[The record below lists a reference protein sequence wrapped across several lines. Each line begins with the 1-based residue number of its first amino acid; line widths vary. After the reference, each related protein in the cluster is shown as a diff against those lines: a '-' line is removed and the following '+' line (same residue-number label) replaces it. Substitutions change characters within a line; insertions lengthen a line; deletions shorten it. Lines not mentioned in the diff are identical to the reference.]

1 MRISMRF
8 VAVLL
13 LILNVSSLEGAARQN
28 SALTGKNVLVY
39 TRNGEGF
46 VHDNVEVSAQA
57 LVDLGKKFDFTVD
70 VSDEASVFT
79 EENLK
84 KYHFVVFANTNNEVF
99 DNNEQRLAFRRFIQA
114 GGGMVGIHSALG
126 TERNWT
132 WFNQLK
138 GGSFTW
144 HPKKQDL
151 YLTRIVKHE
160 STEGTPVDWEWSDEC
175 YFSKT
180 YYPGIQTLMVAH
192 LDKLDPADQKAVR
205 EHKTSFDNLHPVV
218 WHQNFDGGTMWMTTL
233 GHDKEA
239 YTDSVFLTHL
249 IGGLEYVA
257 SQVITLDY
265 AKAYA
270 SDFDEGM
277 RFGVGKE

>member
-1 MRISMRF
+1 MHILMRF
-8 VAVLL
+8 VPFLL
-13 LILNVSSLEGAARQN
+13 LVWSVPSGAAGQS
-28 SALTGKNVLVY
+28 SALAGKNVLVY

-46 VHDNVEVSAQA
+46 VHDNVAVSAQA
-57 LVDLGKKFDFTVD
+57 IADLGKKFGFAVD
-70 VSDEASVFT
+70 VSDEAAVFT
-79 EENLK
+79 EEKLK

-99 DNNEQRLAFRRFIQA
+99 DNDQQRLAFRRFIQA

-126 TERNWT
+126 TERDWA

-151 YLTRIVKHE
+151 YLTRIVRHE
-160 STEGTPVDWEWSDEC
+160 STEGTPADWEWSDEC

-180 YYPGIQTLMVAH
+180 YYPGIRTLMVAH
-192 LDKLDPADQKAVR
+192 LDRLDPADQKAAR
-205 EHKTSFDNLHPVV
+205 EHRTSFDNLHPVV
-218 WHQNFDGGTMWMTTL
+218 WHQGFDGGVMWMTTL

-239 YTDSVFLTHL
+239 YTDPVFLTHL
-249 IGGLEYVA
+249 TGGLEYVA
-257 SQVITLDY
+257 SQVTELDY

-270 SDFDEGM
+270 RDFDEGV
-277 RFGVGKE
+277 RFGKK